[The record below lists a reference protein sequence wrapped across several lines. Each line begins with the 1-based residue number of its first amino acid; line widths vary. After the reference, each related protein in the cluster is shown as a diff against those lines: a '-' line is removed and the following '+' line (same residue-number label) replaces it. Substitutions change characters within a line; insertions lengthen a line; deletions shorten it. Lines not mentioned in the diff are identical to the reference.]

1 MRQGKELY
9 TKKYDEAIELFK
21 KGMHPK
27 KIAEK
32 LGISFSA
39 VYSWTRK
46 GKKPSSGVY
55 EEFGKFLEEKGPS
68 PLLEVKKKFPKHSE
82 TYLTARDRG
91 IPIKRLKLSR
101 LMADYS
107 IWYYLPGQ
115 EEELKKRVEEII
127 SRRKELQEKLL
138 ESIDISRV

>member
-9 TKKYDEAIELFK
+9 TKKYDEAMGLFK
-21 KGMHPK
+21 KGMHPRE
-27 KIAEK
+27 IAEK

-46 GKKPSSGVY
+46 GKKPSSGIY
-55 EEFGKFLEEKGPS
+55 EEFRNFLEENGPQ
-68 PLLEVKKKFPKHSE
+68 PVLEIKKKFPKHSE
-82 TYLTARDRG
+82 TYLTAKDRG
-91 IPIKRLKLSR
+91 IQIKRMKLSR

-115 EEELKKRVEEII
+115 EEELKKRVDEVIT
-127 SRRKELQEKLL
+127 RRKELQERFL
-138 ESIDISRV
+138 EGVDISRI